1 MDEQELQGVMEERML
16 GYRFLSQVYRS
27 APTVD
32 FLRALKTAKPS
43 EEDALSSFV
52 AGLQDADLEA
62 LKVDLGAEYVR
73 VLLNMGPSPVA
84 PYESVYTSPEKLLM
98 QDARDEVVAA
108 YRREGL
114 AATTDTTEPEDHLAT
129 EFEFMAYLCEK
140 ALLAAQEGKRE
151 MAAHY
156 VAAQKDFFT
165 QHIVPWVPLFCDD
178 FDKQVKT
185 KYYKA
190 LSNLT
195 RQHIAMDEDF
205 LKNAAL

>member
-1 MDEQELQGVMEERML
+1 
-16 GYRFLSQVYRS
+16 
-27 APTVD
+27 
-32 FLRALKTAKPS
+32 
-43 EEDALSSFV
+43 
-52 AGLQDADLEA
+52 
-62 LKVDLGAEYVR
+62 
-73 VLLNMGPSPVA
+73 
-84 PYESVYTSPEKLLM
+84 
-98 QDARDEVVAA
+98 EVVAA

-114 AATTDTTEPEDHLAT
+114 VATTDTSEPEDHLAT

-140 ALLAAQEGKRE
+140 AFLAAQEGNSERV
-151 MAAHY
+151 AHY
-156 VAAQKDFFT
+156 LAAQKDFLT

-185 KYYKA
+185 EYYKA

>member
-16 GYRFLSQVYRS
+16 GYRFLSQVYRA

-32 FLRALKTAKPS
+32 FLQALKTARPS
-43 EEDALSSFV
+43 EEDALSAFV

-114 AATTDTTEPEDHLAT
+114 VATTDTSEPEDHLAT

-140 ALLAAQEGKRE
+140 AFLAAEEGNCE
-151 MAAHY
+151 MLAHH

-185 KYYKA
+185 EYYKA

-195 RQHIAMDEDF
+195 RQHIAMDDDF